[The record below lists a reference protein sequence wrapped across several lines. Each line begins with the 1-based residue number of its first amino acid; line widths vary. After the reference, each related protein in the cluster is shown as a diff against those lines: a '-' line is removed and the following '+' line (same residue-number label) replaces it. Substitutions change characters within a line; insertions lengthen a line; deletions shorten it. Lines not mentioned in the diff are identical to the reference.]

1 MAVQSRI
8 MTTPAIMVAKEVVF
22 VNMDIDYTTAV
33 GGDTAGG
40 GGISGASSFRFLPL
54 GAGSR
59 GVLL

>member
-1 MAVQSRI
+1 
-8 MTTPAIMVAKEVVF
+8 MTTPAIVVAKEVVF